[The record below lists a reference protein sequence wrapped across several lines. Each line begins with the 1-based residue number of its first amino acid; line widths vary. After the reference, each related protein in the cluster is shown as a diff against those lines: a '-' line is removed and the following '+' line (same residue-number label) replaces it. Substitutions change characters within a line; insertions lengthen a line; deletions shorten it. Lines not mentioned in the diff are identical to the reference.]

1 MNVMKN
7 IINRVTFQKKNILLH
22 EYEDPRIV
30 KAICNILQH
39 DVANITVLGNHNQ
52 IFNKIND
59 VDNGIVNYIM
69 SNISIIDPKSPHIRY
84 IVNDYNSL
92 YNNESYTFPEYNNI
106 DIGHI
111 LLKSGLVDG
120 MVSGSTMPTGQV
132 IRSALT
138 HLGVEKNISTLSSF
152 FLMEN
157 SKRKPL
163 LFADCA
169 VIISPNAKQLAEISM
184 STRNSYKLIFGN
196 EPKIALLS
204 HSTKGS
210 SRGKEIDKILEAL
223 SIIKKNN
230 NDIIIDGELQLDA
243 ALVPE
248 IAYNKNQNS
257 CIKGDAD
264 ILIFPSLDAGNIGY
278 KLAERLGDYSATG
291 PVFQGLER
299 PSNDLSRGCSTEDIY
314 NMIAMTCLLN

>member
-1 MNVMKN
+1 MKN

-39 DVANITVLGNHNQ
+39 DVADITLLGNHGK
-52 IFNKIND
+52 IFNKINE

-69 SNISIIDPKSPHIRY
+69 SNISIIDPQSPHIRY
-84 IVNDYNSL
+84 IVNDTSV
-92 YNNESYTFPEYNNI
+92 YNNETYTFPEYNNI

-111 LLKSGLVDG
+111 LLKRGLVDG
-120 MVSGSTMPTGQV
+120 MVSGSTMPTGKV

-138 HLGVEKNISTLSSF
+138 HVGVEKTTSTLSSF
-152 FLMEN
+152 FLME
-157 SKRKPL
+157 SHKRNPL

-169 VIISPNAKQLAEISM
+169 VVVSPNAKQLAEISI
-184 STRNSYKLIFGN
+184 STRKSYKLIFGS

-223 SIIKKNN
+223 SIIKSYNS
-230 NDIIIDGELQLDA
+230 DIIIDGELQLDA
-243 ALVPE
+243 ALVPD
-248 IAYNKNQNS
+248 IAYKKNKGS
-257 CIKGDAD
+257 CIKGNAD

-299 PSNDLSRGCSTEDIY
+299 PSNDLSRGCSPEDIY
-314 NMIAMTCLLN
+314 NMIAITCLLS